1 MTERDKIDERLLRY
15 LLREA
20 TPEERGEV
28 EEWVARDE
36 ENAAYFKRF
45 QRLHLRVEWG
55 LRAGM
60 VKATFG
66 ELRRRL
72 TKRRRMWAWTGVAAA
87 VVVLFSVGGWLMWE
101 REAIREPLAQE
112 QEAVIKPGRPQ
123 AVLHLSSGETV
134 VMDTLAREL
143 TEQDGTAIR
152 VSEDGNVAY
161 EAQAESRDTG
171 RVMNRIEVPRGGEF
185 SLELADGSQVWLN
198 AESELRYPARFSG
211 DKRAVYLKGEAYFS
225 VATDSTRPFVV
236 EVEGMSVR
244 VYGTEFNVSTQ
255 QEGRV
260 ETVLVRGAVG
270 MRHGE
275 EEMRLEP
282 NQLGVFVKADGSM
295 RSQEVDVLPY
305 VAWRTGDFVFKDE
318 TLESIMDKL
327 ARWYDLEVFFQN
339 GDLRDVRLSGN
350 LKRYK
355 DVRELFRSFEKISE
369 ARFSVNGKTVVIG
382 K

>member
-72 TKRRRMWAWTGVAAA
+72 TKHRRMWAWTGVAAA

>member
-1 MTERDKIDERLLRY
+1 M
-15 LLREA
+15 
-20 TPEERGEV
+20 
-28 EEWVARDE
+28 
-36 ENAAYFKRF
+36 
-45 QRLHLRVEWG
+45 
-55 LRAGM
+55 
-60 VKATFG
+60 
-66 ELRRRL
+66 
-72 TKRRRMWAWTGVAAA
+72 
-87 VVVLFSVGGWLMWE
+87 
-101 REAIREPLAQE
+101 
-112 QEAVIKPGRPQ
+112 
-123 AVLHLSSGETV
+123 
-134 VMDTLAREL
+134 
-143 TEQDGTAIR
+143 
-152 VSEDGNVAY
+152 SEDGNVAY

-225 VATDSTRPFVV
+225 VATDSARPFVV
-236 EVEGMSVR
+236 EAEGVSVR